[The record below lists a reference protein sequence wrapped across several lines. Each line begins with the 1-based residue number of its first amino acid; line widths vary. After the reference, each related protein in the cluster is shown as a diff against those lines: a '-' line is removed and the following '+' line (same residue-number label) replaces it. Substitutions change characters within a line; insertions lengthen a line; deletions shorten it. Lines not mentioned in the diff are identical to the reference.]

1 MAISRRRFLAAAATV
16 AAHSALTGKAE
27 NRAAADTINATNGAS
42 ADSPLLPLRQPGFI
56 ADLAAEPWR
65 MWHDSAAPWKS
76 DKLYLPDD
84 KPVIEKLPV
93 NAPSGGWGILDQSH
107 GHAVMLPAS
116 FEQYAPNPMGSR
128 SVTGVGWFWRR
139 FKTPEIPSGQ
149 RLIVH
154 FRGARLRAEVYVN
167 KKLCAYNLLT
177 ELPFDA
183 DITGHVNAGGDNL
196 LAVRITN
203 PGGVMAWEDW
213 GIIKWGD
220 YEVPQSRGIGGL
232 DAGIELL
239 LRNEVEVA
247 DLWVRNKP
255 QPKEVTLCAEVVN
268 NTAVDWRGKV
278 HLSIADN
285 GKTLWQQTIPVKIAP
300 GKRKTVSAD
309 AAPPG
314 VALWQPTSPTLYVA
328 QAELTDRANSGRQRR
343 FGFRWFDAVGIGHN
357 AMFMFNGR
365 RMVLRSAISWGWWG
379 GSGLWP
385 DAATAKREVT
395 AAQSLGLNCLQAH
408 RNLVKESVIDLQDE
422 MGLLRYQEP
431 GSGQNVWEKATTYV
445 GDPPT
450 QPPIDTSGRGGR
462 PTTFRQRY
470 EWCKIMAMVRRD
482 RSHPSLVVWCMQN
495 EWAGNLKNPHIFR
508 LLRAVH
514 RLDPSRILVLKSG
527 DNKYWNEAFM
537 LPYGKKIYHENGRK
551 YCGWR
556 DQHGAAFNGRQWRDS
571 YYTNPNQYLMRSDDK
586 KEIVMWGEIG
596 GSGITDNHAEV
607 MSYYKKTGGHSYD
620 MAYHAAM
627 LRKYTQ
633 FMKQWGFE
641 KGFGDASKLFK
652 AIGQISY
659 FFNARIIEQLRMCDR
674 TDYIVLSGWES
685 TAIDNFSGIVDNLR
699 QFKGDPAL
707 LRRAGRADML
717 VLKPRR
723 LVLERGETTPL
734 DVFAVAETLPAGVYR
749 LHVTLRQ
756 NGHTHTLLHKSVS
769 LPGGNVFA
777 SLLAEAIAL
786 PALTAGYCDMAAVL
800 HNSGGAV
807 VADGTAQVLVV
818 EPVATGNTAVWAA
831 DSSPLRSY
839 LKSLSRLTLAPMEAA
854 LVYLFAGPAG
864 KKEVERSLAHVS
876 ANGGTLAIVPDDI
889 AQATKYAQILQSA
902 GLLRLHGVVHG
913 NHIPWMSC
921 WYFIRQHPLF
931 AGLPAD
937 CALDWRYQFLPTA
950 AAGGLRVGGR
960 GLEVFAGFG
969 TNPGVNVSAAGIRVR
984 HGKGSV
990 VLLTIP
996 GIAES
1001 LVSLDG
1007 LLVRPAARRIVG
1019 NIIAGLPE

>member
-1 MAISRRRFLAAAATV
+1 MAVTRRRFLAATASV
-16 AAHSALTGKAE
+16 AAHSALTA
-27 NRAAADTINATNGAS
+27 NRAAEVANAAN
-42 ADSPLLPLRQPGFI
+42 DSPSDTPPLPLRQPGFI

-65 MWHDSAAPWKS
+65 MWHDSAAVWQG

-84 KPVIEKLPV
+84 KPVLAKLPV
-93 NAPSGGWGILDQSH
+93 NAPSGGWSVLDGSH
-107 GHAVMLPAS
+107 GDAIMLPAS
-116 FEQYAPNPMGSR
+116 FEQYAANPMGSR

-139 FKTPEIPSGQ
+139 FKTPEIPTGQ
-149 RLIVH
+149 RLMVH
-154 FRGARLRAEVYVN
+154 FRGARLRAEVYINRRLV
-167 KKLCAYNLLT
+167 AYNLLT

-183 DITGHVNAGGDNL
+183 DITDHVTVGGENL

-213 GIIKWGD
+213 GIIRWGE
-220 YEVPQSRGIGGL
+220 YEIPQSRGIGGL
-232 DAGIELL
+232 DAGIQLL
-239 LRNEVEVA
+239 LRNEVEVT

-255 QPKEVTLCAEVVN
+255 RPEQVTLYAVLVN
-268 NTAVDWRGKV
+268 NAATDWRGKV
-278 HLSIADN
+278 RLTIADH
-285 GKTLWQQTIPVKIAP
+285 GKALWQQTLAVKLAP
-300 GKRKTVSAD
+300 GQRKTVSAD

-314 VALWQPTSPTLYVA
+314 AALWQPISPKLYVA
-328 QAELTDRANSGRQRR
+328 QAELAGMANSGRLRR

-357 AMFMFNGR
+357 AMFMLNGR
-365 RMVLRSAISWGWWG
+365 RIVLRSAISWGWWG

-385 DAATAKREVT
+385 DAATARREVT
-395 AAQSLGLNCLQAH
+395 AAQALGLNCLQAH
-408 RNLVKESVIDLQDE
+408 RNLVKENVIDLQDE

-431 GSGQNVWEKATTYV
+431 GAGQSVWEKATTYD
-445 GDPPT
+445 GEPPT

-462 PTTFRQRY
+462 PSTFRQRY

-482 RSHPSLVVWCMQN
+482 RSHPSLVIWSMQN
-495 EWAGNLKNPHIFR
+495 EWAGNLKNPHIYR

-527 DNKYWNEAFM
+527 DRKYWNEAFM
-537 LPYGKKIYHENGRK
+537 LPYGNTIYHENGQK

-556 DQHGAAFNGRQWRDS
+556 DEHGAAFNGRQWRDS
-571 YYTNPNQYLMRSDDK
+571 YYTSPKQYLMRSDDK
-586 KEIVMWGEIG
+586 RQIIMWGEIG

-607 MSYYKKTGGHSYD
+607 MGYYKKTGGDSYD

-627 LRKYTQ
+627 LRAYTQ
-633 FMKQWGFE
+633 FMRQWGFE

-659 FFNARIIEQLRMCDR
+659 FFNARIVEQLRMCDR

-707 LRRAGRADML
+707 LRSAGRANML

-723 LVLERGETTPL
+723 LVLETGETTPL
-734 DVFAVAETLPAGVYR
+734 DVFAIAETLPAGAYR

-756 NGHTHTLLHKSVS
+756 NGQTHTLLDKSVS

-777 SLLAEAIAL
+777 SLLAEAVAL
-786 PALTAGYCDMAAVL
+786 PPITAGYCDLAAAL
-800 HNSGGAV
+800 HNSRGAV
-807 VADGTAQVLVV
+807 AADGAAQVLVV
-818 EPVATGNTAVWAA
+818 EPAATGNTAVWASA
-831 DSSPLRSY
+831 SSPLQSH
-839 LKSLSRLTLAPMEAA
+839 LKSLSGLTHAPIGAA
-854 LVYLFAGPAG
+854 RVHLFAGPA
-864 KKEVERSLAHVS
+864 KKIEVESSLAQIS
-876 ANGGTLAIVPDDI
+876 ANGGTLAILPDDI
-889 AQATKYAQILQSA
+889 AEAATYAQMLQSA
-902 GLLRLHGVVHG
+902 GLLRLHGVVRG
-913 NHIPWMSC
+913 NRIPWMSC

-931 AGLPAD
+931 AGLPAN

-969 TNPGVNVSAAGIRVR
+969 ANPGVNVSAAGLRLR

-996 GIAES
+996 AIAES

-1019 NIIAGLPE
+1019 NIIAGLPG